1 MPFEK
6 TLLGARL
13 ARGAGEQESS
23 SNSGSGRW
31 SGGLNDGRRVMGVV
45 VVVVEEHVHEQTRL
59 STGAV
64 TDNNKLSSNLG
75 HGVACDVG
83 GVVEGDL

>member
-1 MPFEK
+1 MGG
-6 TLLGARL
+6 LDDG
-13 ARGAGEQESS
+13 RGAI
-23 SNSGSGRW
+23 
-31 SGGLNDGRRVMGVV
+31 VVGVV
-45 VVVVEEHVHEQTRL
+45 VVGEHVHEQTRL

-75 HGVACDVG
+75 HGVACGVG